1 MKLLVLLSCSVLFV
15 QAEDITVQCLDSDA
29 PKYQFGGLIADCS
42 FQGLTRL
49 ETVFPWVSSISPILQ
64 VVNVSNNHILKL
76 SKFPLLPR
84 LLTLTLRHNG
94 IKELEAKAV
103 VDLINLQTLDLSYN
117 RITGESLR
125 ADVLRGRF
133 APDRY
138 EPLPIR
144 TLLLGHNDIH
154 SLNRRVFEHL
164 PYLRELRLDNNP
176 INALDTVT
184 TIALQSLPELKILDL
199 AKTGLS
205 FLPDDAFHYLEL
217 STLYLNGNNFKQVPE
232 ALAALGSSLRYLNIN
247 QNPIEELNDNSFLGI
262 RNLREIVA
270 SGLTELQAVK
280 AGTFSKL
287 EDLKVVSCSYNPK
300 LVFIDRLAFWDQSN
314 NKRFS
319 LKEVYLNNNGLQR
332 ISKYLLPWNKVD
344 KVTLDGNPWAC
355 DCRLFWLAQL
365 VRNKGTPIDRPYNLQ
380 CSEPIWLN
388 GTLIMYLHNESQAR
402 PTNYQCEEMPVDS
415 RVLMNMQLK
424 QAGHKFINTLLVAG
438 FLAAIIAIFV
448 AVVFY
453 RYRHYRPLNIEEKLP
468 TPLSNNRMKYVKGNT
483 TETTHLVS

>member
-1 MKLLVLLSCSVLFV
+1 MQLLVFLSFSLFFV
-15 QAEDITVQCLDSDA
+15 RAEDITVECLNSDA
-29 PKYQFGGLIADCS
+29 LKYQFGGLAADCS
-42 FQGLTRL
+42 YKGLTRL
-49 ETVFPWVSSISPILQ
+49 ETIFPWLTSISPILQ
-64 VVNVSNNHILKL
+64 VVNASNNHILKL

-84 LLTLTLRHNG
+84 LLTLTLRYNG

-176 INALDTVT
+176 IISLDTVT

-217 STLYLNGNNFKQVPE
+217 STLYLNGNNFKQVPD
-232 ALAALGSSLRYLNIN
+232 ALAALGSTLRYLNIN
-247 QNPIEELNDNSFLGI
+247 QNPIEELNDNSFLGL

-280 AGTFSKL
+280 AGTFSRL

-319 LKEVYLNNNGLQR
+319 LKEVYLNNNGIQR
-332 ISKYLLPWNKVD
+332 ISKYLLPWNKME
-344 KVTLDGNPWAC
+344 KVTLDGNPWVC
-355 DCRLFWLAQL
+355 DCRLYWLAQL
-365 VRNKGTPIDRPYNLQ
+365 VRSKGTTIDRPYNLQ

-388 GTLIMYLHNESQAR
+388 GMLLMYVYNDTHER
-402 PTNYQCEEMPVDS
+402 PADFSCEEDPIDS

-424 QAGHKFINTLLVAG
+424 QAGHKFLNTLIVAG
-438 FLAAIIAIFV
+438 LLAAIIAVIV
-448 AVVFY
+448 AAVFY
-453 RYRHYRPLNIEEKLP
+453 RYRHYRPLNIDDKLP
-468 TPLSNNRMKYVKGNT
+468 TPLSSNKMKYVKGNM

>member
-1 MKLLVLLSCSVLFV
+1 MQLLLILSVSVLFV
-15 QAEDITVQCLDSDA
+15 QAEDITLQCLDTDA

-49 ETVFPWVSSISPILQ
+49 ETVFPWLTSISPILQ
-64 VVNVSNNHILKL
+64 VVNVSNNHVLKL

-176 INALDTVT
+176 INALDAVT

-232 ALAALGSSLRYLNIN
+232 ALAALGSTLRYLNIN
-247 QNPIEELNDNSFLGI
+247 QNPIEELNENSFLGL

-280 AGTFSKL
+280 AGTFSRL

-300 LVFIDRLAFWDQSN
+300 LVFIDRLAFWDQNN

-319 LKEVYLNNNGLQR
+319 LKELYLNNNGLQR
-332 ISKYLLPWNKVD
+332 ISKYLLPWNKME
-344 KVTLDGNPWAC
+344 KVTLDGNPWVC
-355 DCRLFWLAQL
+355 DCRLYWLTLL
-365 VRNKGTPIDRPYNLQ
+365 VRNKVTPIDRPFNLQ

-388 GTLIMYLHNESQAR
+388 GTLLMYLHNDTRERNAKY
-402 PTNYQCEEMPVDS
+402 PCEEEPVDS

-424 QAGHKFINTLLVAG
+424 RAGHKLVNTLIVAG
-438 FLAAIIAIFV
+438 LLAAIIAVIV

-453 RYRHYRPLNIEEKLP
+453 RYRHYRPLHIEEKLP
-468 TPLSNNRMKYVKGNT
+468 TPLSHNRTKYVKGNM